1 MKAPAVD
8 STCSCHFYILL
19 CHKFDV
25 GLAECGRTAVY
36 VPFDPIWTRIIRT
49 ALDEYTIPVA
59 LAATRVVR
67 YQQGSDPG
75 PHYA

>member
-25 GLAECGRTAVY
+25 GLAECGRMAVY
-36 VPFDPIWTRIIRT
+36 VPFDPIWTRISRT
-49 ALDEYTIPVA
+49 ALDE
-59 LAATRVVR
+59 
-67 YQQGSDPG
+67 
-75 PHYA
+75 

>member
-49 ALDEYTIPVA
+49 ALDE
-59 LAATRVVR
+59 
-67 YQQGSDPG
+67 
-75 PHYA
+75 

>member
-1 MKAPAVD
+1 MEPPDAV
-8 STCSCHFYILL
+8 T
-19 CHKFDV
+19 
-25 GLAECGRTAVY
+25 
-36 VPFDPIWTRIIRT
+36 VPI
-49 ALDEYTIPVA
+49 A